1 MRLTTSKYTVILS
14 LQTLLLIT
22 DWCINISLLL
32 TRGSNAAL
40 LTLFIVQDICLLL
53 ALTILLLTFF
63 STYIFQTGLVYL
75 LYERFRITLLV
86 CMAYIVLT
94 TVVNI
99 WLLVVRWN
107 SLKHAWSTSFLII
120 FIIQR
125 FFSTIYYYYYK
136 RAALRISDPRFH
148 EDMEWVQN
156 KMHQVRPE
164 MQ

>member
-1 MRLTTSKYTVILS
+1 MRLTTSKYTIILS

-40 LTLFIVQDICLLL
+40 LTLFIIQDICLLL

-86 CMAYIVLT
+86 CMAYFVLT

-125 FFSTIYYYYYK
+125 FFSSIYYYYYK

-148 EDMEWVQN
+148 EDMEWDQN

-164 MQ
+164 TQ

>member
-1 MRLTTSKYTVILS
+1 MRLTTSKYTIILS

-40 LTLFIVQDICLLL
+40 LTLFIIQDVCLLL

-86 CMAYIVLT
+86 CMAYFVLT

-125 FFSTIYYYYYK
+125 FFSSIYYYYYK

-148 EDMEWVQN
+148 DDIEWDQN

-164 MQ
+164 TQ

>member
-1 MRLTTSKYTVILS
+1 MRLTTSKYTIILS

-40 LTLFIVQDICLLL
+40 LTLFIIQDICLLL

-86 CMAYIVLT
+86 CMAYFVLT

-125 FFSTIYYYYYK
+125 FFSSIYYYYYK

-148 EDMEWVQN
+148 DDIEWDQN

-164 MQ
+164 TQ

>member
-1 MRLTTSKYTVILS
+1 M
-14 LQTLLLIT
+14 
-22 DWCINISLLL
+22 
-32 TRGSNAAL
+32 
-40 LTLFIVQDICLLL
+40 
-53 ALTILLLTFF
+53 
-63 STYIFQTGLVYL
+63 TGLVYL

-86 CMAYIVLT
+86 CMAYFVLT

-125 FFSTIYYYYYK
+125 FFSSIYYYYYK

-148 EDMEWVQN
+148 DDIEWDQN

-164 MQ
+164 TQ